1 MPPKIKYTK
10 ADLLRAAFR
19 LTRARGIG
27 AVNARAIA
35 RELGCSTQPIFR
47 AFHSM
52 DDVTAEVLRMANDL
66 YGSYITRSASR
77 SNRPYLSSGLAYLA
91 FAQEEP
97 ELFRLLYMN
106 KRIGEDAADETS
118 DPAKDFVLDLV
129 MESTGLTREQATEF
143 HRHLWIYTHGL
154 ASMIATRFIT
164 LDAGQAER
172 LLRTQ
177 YRAVRAL
184 FGLPPVPD
192 EP

>member
-1 MPPKIKYTK
+1 MPPKIRYTK

-19 LTRARGIG
+19 LTRARGLG

-52 DDVTAEVLRMANDL
+52 DDVTAEVMRMARDL

-97 ELFRLLYMN
+97 ELFRLLFMSH
-106 KRIGEDAADETS
+106 ATADDIPSEAS
-118 DPAKDFVLDLV
+118 DPSMEYIVTLV
-129 MESTGLTREQATEF
+129 MESTGLPREQAVAF
-143 HRHLWIYTHGL
+143 HRHLWIYAHGL
-154 ASMIATRFIT
+154 ASMTATRFVT
-164 LDAGQAER
+164 LDAGSAER
-172 LLRTQ
+172 LLRAQ

-184 FGLPPVPD
+184 FELPPLPD
-192 EP
+192 EL